1 MWAEAGI
8 GPEDMNVVG
17 VYDDYPA
24 MALAQLCDLG
34 FTDAG
39 DLPGFVARRL
49 ANRSLPV
56 NTAGGQLSAGRH
68 GRWHARPGGSS
79 ASTAAPGGR
88 TPDSGARRGVATGYG
103 MVQLRYGMRQCGG
116 TGKGGRMSL
125 HVLPARPAAKVYP
138 AGCGAACGHA
148 QAEPPVARWRT
159 RGGEGELLASCWPD
173 LIRTARADCA
183 CWRRCAR
190 CRKGRT

>member
-1 MWAEAGI
+1 MVSGACALVLSARPAGVHVTLRASGARYNGDQQEGDGLVTSIADFAPAMWAEAGI

-56 NTAGGQLSAGRH
+56 NTAGAAVGRPGRH

-103 MVQLRYGMRQCGG
+103 MVQLRYGMCANAA
-116 TGKGGRMSL
+116 
-125 HVLPARPAAKVYP
+125 VLERE
-138 AGCGAACGHA
+138 GA
-148 QAEPPVARWRT
+148 
-159 RGGEGELLASCWPD
+159 
-173 LIRTARADCA
+173 
-183 CWRRCAR
+183 
-190 CRKGRT
+190 